1 MARCSESFEVMQ
13 RERERAILEIVDRQV
28 IETQSGLV
36 RALGRCGFHVTQAT
50 VSRDVR
56 RLGLV
61 KVRAADGS
69 SRYARAGAAPSP
81 TPASRRVLQSTLRE
95 FATEFAVGNGLF
107 AIKTHSGCAN
117 AVANALDEAE
127 VPDVVATLAGDDT
140 IFVLTRNPGDRA
152 KVIDELRSL
161 MGEA

>member
-1 MARCSESFEVMQ
+1 MNQ
-13 RERERAILEIVDRQV
+13 RERERAILEIVDDQP
-28 IETQSGLV
+28 IGTQSGLV
-36 RALGRCGFHVTQAT
+36 RALGRRGFEVTQAT

-69 SRYARAGAAPSP
+69 SRYASAGATPPP
-81 TPASRRVLQSTLRE
+81 TPATRRVLQSTLRE
-95 FATEFAVGNGLF
+95 FATDFEVGGGLF

-127 VPDVVATLAGDDT
+127 VADVVATLAGDDT
-140 IFVLTRNPGDRA
+140 IFVLMRTPRDRSR
-152 KVIDELRSL
+152 VIDELQAL
-161 MGEA
+161 MREA

>member
-1 MARCSESFEVMQ
+1 MNQ
-13 RERERAILEIVDRQV
+13 RERERAVLRIVDGQT
-28 IETQSGLV
+28 IPTQSALV
-36 RALGRCGFHVTQAT
+36 RALGQRGFEVTQAT

-69 SRYARAGAAPSP
+69 SRYARAGATPPP

-95 FATEFAVGNGLF
+95 FATGLEIGGGLF

-117 AVANALDEAE
+117 AVANAIDEAD
-127 VPDVVATLAGDDT
+127 VPGVVATLAGDDT
-140 IFVLTRNPGDRA
+140 IFVLTRSSNSRSR
-152 KVIDELRSL
+152 VISELQAL
-161 MGEA
+161 MQET

>member
-1 MARCSESFEVMQ
+1 MKQ
-13 RERERAILEIVDRQV
+13 RERERAILEIVDDQP
-28 IETQSGLV
+28 IGTQWSLV
-36 RALGRCGFHVTQAT
+36 RALGRRGFEVTQAT

-69 SRYARAGAAPSP
+69 SRYARAGATPPP

-95 FATEFAVGNGLF
+95 FATDFAVGSELF

-117 AVANALDEAE
+117 AVANALDEAD
-127 VPDVVATLAGDDT
+127 VPGVVATLAGDDT
-140 IFVLTRNPGDRA
+140 IFVITRSPGDRSR
-152 KVIDELRSL
+152 VIGELQAL
-161 MGEA
+161 MRES